1 MKKTIKEVSNVPKAI
16 GPYSVAVRVNN
27 LLFISGQ
34 IPIDPVSGKIIHG
47 DIVIQTR
54 QVLTNIKNIL
64 AAEGLDFKNVIKTT
78 IFMTNLDDFS
88 LMNEVY
94 SQFFTSEHPARS
106 TVQVAALPKGANI
119 EIEVIAA
126 YD

>member
-1 MKKTIKEVSNVPKAI
+1 
-16 GPYSVAVRVNN
+16 
-27 LLFISGQ
+27 
-34 IPIDPVSGKIIHG
+34 
-47 DIVIQTR
+47 
-54 QVLTNIKNIL
+54 
-64 AAEGLDFKNVIKTT
+64 
-78 IFMTNLDDFS
+78 MTNLDDFS